1 MYIAQ
6 FAKSC
11 KDKGLECG
19 LIAKKAKLCVEVS
32 RLLVSRP
39 LGLIVG
45 RHETET
51 DIYCTNSALALN
63 TDKLLITGVV

>member
-1 MYIAQ
+1 MM
-6 FAKSC
+6 
-11 KDKGLECG
+11 
-19 LIAKKAKLCVEVS
+19 AKKAKVCVEVS
-32 RLLVSRP
+32 RLLESRP

-63 TDKLLITGVV
+63 TDKLLITGVLQELLSPKIGWI

>member
-1 MYIAQ
+1 MM
-6 FAKSC
+6 
-11 KDKGLECG
+11 
-19 LIAKKAKLCVEVS
+19 AKKAKVCVEVS

-63 TDKLLITGVV
+63 TDKLIITDIVQELLSPKIGWI

>member
-1 MYIAQ
+1 MM
-6 FAKSC
+6 
-11 KDKGLECG
+11 
-19 LIAKKAKLCVEVS
+19 AKKAKVCVEVS
-32 RLLVSRP
+32 RLLVSRA

-63 TDKLLITGVV
+63 TDKLLIVERLSLKIGWI

>member
-1 MYIAQ
+1 MM
-6 FAKSC
+6 
-11 KDKGLECG
+11 
-19 LIAKKAKLCVEVS
+19 AKKAKVCVEVS